1 MTKVRTFLPEA
12 HLDLE
17 GFEIVRYIG
26 LDFASHALSCP
37 LFKTIEF
44 LVDIHDCGVEMVGGC
59 ELVGERGRKSYKNE

>member
-1 MTKVRTFLPEA
+1 VSIVRTFLSEA
-12 HLDLE
+12 HFDLE

-44 LVDIHDCGVEMVGGC
+44 LIDVHDCVVEMVVGR
-59 ELVGERGRKSYKNE
+59 ELVGQRI